1 MNLRQWQNM
10 KYNDQVNYIFNIL
23 LKRRL
28 KMENRTLNAA
38 LKVRT
43 KEKEKELFYEA
54 CKKNKTSGQAVL
66 REYIL
71 KYIEVNTDKC

>member
-10 KYNDQVNYIFNIL
+10 NYNKQVNYIFHNL

-71 KYIEVNTDKC
+71 KYIEVNADKC

>member
-1 MNLRQWQNM
+1 
-10 KYNDQVNYIFNIL
+10 
-23 LKRRL
+23 
-28 KMENRTLNAA
+28 MENRTLNAA

-71 KYIEVNTDKC
+71 KYIEVNPDKC